1 MSQMTQKM
9 IKMTVNRM
17 TMRLMARTETSR
29 INGSLPPLS
38 ASSTLLKRQ
47 SKRKISRLLERLSYV
62 NLKRNGGYRATSKL
76 SNEASNSRKNKL
88 RSKLR
93 RSGT

>member
-1 MSQMTQKM
+1 MTQKM

-47 SKRKISRLLERLSYV
+47 QSKRKISRLLERLSYV
-62 NLKRNGGYRATSKL
+62 NLKRNGGYRATSKP
-76 SNEASNSRKNKL
+76 SNEASNSRKNKP